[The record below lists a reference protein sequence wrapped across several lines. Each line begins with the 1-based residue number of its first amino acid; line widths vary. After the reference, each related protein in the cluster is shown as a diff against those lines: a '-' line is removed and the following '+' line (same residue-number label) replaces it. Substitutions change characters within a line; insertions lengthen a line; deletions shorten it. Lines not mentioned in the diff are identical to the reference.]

1 MATFHGCGSTESRQG
16 NGSLFTIQFL
26 GAPGTQLIKL

>member
-16 NGSLFTIQFL
+16 NCLLFTIQIP